1 MSPFVVVDAHGDR
14 RAAGERR
21 DEVLE
26 LHVRFREAAMVL
38 RRAAEE
44 MRTEGAAR
52 RPQKGQG

>member
-21 DEVLE
+21 DEVRE
-26 LHVRFREAAMVL
+26 RAVRFCEAAVVL

-44 MRTEGAAR
+44 MRAEGGAR
-52 RPQKGQG
+52 RPQNGG